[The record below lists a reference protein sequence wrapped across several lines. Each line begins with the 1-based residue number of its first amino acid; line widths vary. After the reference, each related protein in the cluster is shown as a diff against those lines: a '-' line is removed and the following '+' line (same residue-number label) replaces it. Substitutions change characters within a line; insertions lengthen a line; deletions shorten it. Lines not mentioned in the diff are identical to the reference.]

1 MSRKQKTTKKLS
13 LLIIYSILTSLVTMF
28 FGGPFLRVLRK
39 TYGPVF
45 YWLFFLVILAVAIS
59 AKTYLMLL
67 FIGSLWFM
75 VGISVELENLK
86 LPFSWNVLA
95 SSVLGTVVS
104 LLGYGVVLNN
114 QGISNLER
122 FKDYFKESLEKVI
135 RSTAENQI
143 DIEALM
149 YQIPSV
155 VLLLFL
161 ASVIVSFVFERRIYF
176 WMKLPNLTK
185 KDQVKLIDYKAS
197 EPTIWFAL
205 VALLLSV
212 LDLKIFN
219 LEDLRW
225 LQLLGSNFVNVLVVV
240 FFFQGF
246 AILEVFL
253 RKSQA
258 SVFFR
263 AFTYFIFIGQLFLV
277 LSFIGF
283 VDFWVDFRSRL
294 NKASWLKNESI

>member
-1 MSRKQKTTKKLS
+1 MYRKQKTPKKLS
-13 LLIIYSILTSLVTMF
+13 LLVIFSVLTSLVTMF

-39 TYGPVF
+39 TYGPIF
-45 YWLFFLVILAVAIS
+45 YWLFFLIILTVTITF
-59 AKTYLMLL
+59 KTYLLL
-67 FIGSLWFM
+67 LLVGSLWLV

-86 LPFSWNVLA
+86 LPFSWNVFA
-95 SSVLGTVVS
+95 SSVLGTVIS
-104 LLGYGVVLNN
+104 LLGYGAVLND

-122 FKDYFKESLEKVI
+122 FKDYFKESLDKVV
-135 RSTAENQI
+135 RTSAENQI
-143 DIEALM
+143 DIEALIF
-149 YQIPSV
+149 QIPSV
-155 VLLLFL
+155 VMLLFL
-161 ASVIVSFVFERRIYF
+161 ASVVVSFVFERRIYF

-185 KDQVKLIDYKAS
+185 TYKINFVDYKAS
-197 EPTIWFAL
+197 EPTIWLAL

-212 LDLKIFN
+212 LDLKNFN
-219 LEDLRW
+219 LENLKW
-225 LQLLGSNFVNVLVVV
+225 VQILGSNFVNILVVV

-246 AILEVFL
+246 AVLEVFL
-253 RKSQA
+253 RKIHS

-294 NKASWLKNESI
+294 NKVNWLKNESI

>member
-1 MSRKQKTTKKLS
+1 MPKNQKTTKKLS
-13 LLIIYSILTSLVTMF
+13 LLVVYSLLTSLVTMF

-39 TYGPVF
+39 AYGPVF
-45 YWLFFLVILAVAIS
+45 YWLFFLIILTITIS

-67 FIGSLWFM
+67 FIGSLWFV
-75 VGISVELENLK
+75 VGISVELENLR
-86 LPFSWNVLA
+86 LPFSWNVLT
-95 SSVLGTVVS
+95 SSILGTVLS
-104 LLGYGVVLNN
+104 LFGYGVVLNN

-122 FKDYFKESLEKVI
+122 FKDYFKESLEKMI
-135 RSTAENQI
+135 RSSAENQV
-143 DIEALM
+143 DIEALI

-161 ASVIVSFVFERRIYF
+161 ASVIVSFAFERRIYF

-185 KDQVKLIDYKAS
+185 KDQLKLIEYKAS

-205 VALLLSV
+205 VALLLSI
-212 LDLKIFN
+212 LDLKTFG
-219 LEDLRW
+219 LDGLRW
-225 LQLLGSNFVNVLVVV
+225 MQLLGSNIVNVLVVV